1 MHAPPMLPFALT
13 LLALSTVARAQTPVD
28 SGLAAYI
35 ATIRAVD
42 NHAHPMRPV
51 ARGAPPDT
59 DYDALPLD
67 GIAPFAL
74 SWRLTLDAPVW
85 GPAAKAERGV
95 ASPAQ
100 ALDRAEIDLMFANRV
115 AMGPGLDTTRFRWV
129 PFDDPLIFPLD
140 NTLAGQTPDARALY
154 PLETKLLHRYLSEL
168 GLAAIPATLAEFE
181 RQVVAPLLARQHA
194 AGAPAIKFEVAYL
207 RPLDFA
213 IPDSARATAI
223 YAHYARGGTPSAEE
237 VKVLSDALFRDVA
250 RQAGT
255 LGMAVHIHALEFFG
269 GYYQAQGAR
278 PGLLEPVFN
287 DEGVRG
293 TAFVLIHGGWPHVDE
308 TEAMLAKPN
317 VYADISMMD
326 LILSPVELAK
336 VLRSW
341 LERWPDKVLFGTDA
355 FEGGPNQTWGMG
367 AWVASTTAR
376 RALGMAL
383 TGMVRDGDITMER
396 ARVLARKVLR
406 DNAVALYH
414 LRDAR

>member
-1 MHAPPMLPFALT
+1 MH
-13 LLALSTVARAQTPVD
+13 LALALVFSFTSPSAPAPAQTPVD

-51 ARGAPPDT
+51 AGGAPPDT

-74 SWRLTLDAPVW
+74 PWRLTLDAPVW
-85 GPAAKAERGV
+85 SPAAKSERGV

-100 ALDRAEIDLMFANRV
+100 ALDRAGIELMFANRI
-115 AMGPGLDTTRFRWV
+115 AMGAGLDTARFRWV

-140 NTLAGQTPDARALY
+140 NTNTGQTPDTRVLY
-154 PLETKLLHRYLSEL
+154 PLEAKLLRRYLSDL
-168 GLAAIPATLAEFE
+168 GLSALPPTLAEFE
-181 RQVVAPLLARQHA
+181 QKVVVPLLVRQHN

-207 RPLDFA
+207 RSLDFA
-213 IPDSARATAI
+213 TPDSIRAAAI
-223 YAHYARGGTPSAEE
+223 YARYAGGGTPSADE
-237 VKVLSDALFRDVA
+237 VKVLSDMLFRDVA
-250 RQAGT
+250 REAGKI
-255 LGMAVHIHALEFFG
+255 GMAVHLHSLDLFG
-269 GYYQAQGAR
+269 GYYKAEGAR

-287 DEGVRG
+287 DSTLRG
-293 TAFVLIHGGWPHVDE
+293 TKFVLIHGGWPQVGE

-326 LILSPVELAK
+326 LVLSPGELAQ

-341 LERWPDKVLFGTDA
+341 LMRWPDKVLFGSDA
-355 FEGGPNQTWGMG
+355 FEGGPDQTWGMG
-367 AWVASTTAR
+367 AWVASSTAR

-383 TGMVRDGDITMER
+383 TGMVRDGDITMAR

-414 LRDAR
+414 LKLP